1 MIYEYGC
8 IWYQIVALL
17 PDPILPRWV
26 YGRSS
31 NCMHFWIANVL
42 DDDRDAEF
50 PNKELL
56 VIRAWDKL
64 PVLVEISN
72 CVDGLEMLVVD

>member
-1 MIYEYGC
+1 MIYEYGYVE
-8 IWYQIVALL
+8 YQIVALL
-17 PDPILPRWV
+17 ADPILPRRV

-42 DDDRDAEF
+42 DYDRDAEF

-64 PVLVEISN
+64 PVLVEIGN
-72 CVDGLEMLVVD
+72 CIDGLEMLVVD